1 MLLEIIFEIVNHTR
15 IDENINLSHYIVL
28 AAVSVA
34 EAIVVVVVVVL
45 VIVEARI

>member
-1 MLLEIIFEIVNHTR
+1 MNHTR

-28 AAVSVA
+28 AAESVA
-34 EAIVVVVVVVL
+34 EAIVVLVL